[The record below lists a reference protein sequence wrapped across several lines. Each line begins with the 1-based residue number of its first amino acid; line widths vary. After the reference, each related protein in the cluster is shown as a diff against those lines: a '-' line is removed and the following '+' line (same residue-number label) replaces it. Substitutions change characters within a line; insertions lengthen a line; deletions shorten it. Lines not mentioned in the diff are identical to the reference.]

1 VPLPHTHALFG
12 PRFLRH
18 LWRLVRIY
26 WTSPDARRGGL
37 LLATAIALELATVYG
52 TWKLSEVQRDLFDAF
67 QDKQMAAFLA
77 AIGFFLTV
85 AAGFVTVSTL
95 RIYLRG
101 ALEIRWRRWMTAHFL
116 EQWMTS
122 QAYCEIE
129 LHRKGTDNPD
139 QRISEDIRDFV
150 ASALGLS
157 LSLLAAIVTLVTF
170 SSMLWSLSG
179 TWTFSAGANHF
190 HIPGLMMWVA
200 IAYGLLAIFVTHRV
214 GRSLIGIQFN
224 RQRVEADFRFTL
236 ARFRENVED
245 VALAQGEP
253 AERRTAVSR
262 FDAVVDNYWS
272 LIRKLRDLTLL
283 TTGIGQANSL
293 VPLLVAAPAFFA
305 GHLSFGS
312 VMQVRI
318 AYGEVSGGLTWF
330 VNAYQEIAR
339 WRANIERL
347 VTLLE
352 EIEATTAVLD
362 QAERVQIERA
372 PDGWLR
378 LDRLRLSRPDGTLI
392 VEDASAT
399 LRHGNRVALYG
410 PSGAGKRML
419 LRAIAGIWR
428 FGSGRIEI
436 PIGSRT
442 LFLPQRP
449 YLPIGSL
456 REALTYPE
464 PATGADDV
472 RAREVLELVGLGPL
486 ANRLDDREHW
496 QQFLSGGEQQLL
508 GIARALLQEPDWLFL
523 DEATSGLDEPTER
536 RVYHLLA
543 ERLPRTGLVSI
554 ADRPTVA
561 SFHDRQWRLA
571 RGDSGTLL
579 EAA

>member
-12 PRFLRH
+12 PRFFRH
-18 LWRLVRIY
+18 LWRLGRVY
-26 WTSPDARRGGL
+26 WVSPDARRGGL
-37 LLATAIALELATVYG
+37 LLAGAIALELATVYG

-77 AIGFFLTV
+77 AIGFFLAV

-101 ALEIRWRRWMTAHFL
+101 ALEIRWRKWLTGHFL

-139 QRISEDIRDFV
+139 QRIAEDVRDFV
-150 ASALGLS
+150 SSALGLS
-157 LSLLAAIVTLVTF
+157 LSLLAALVTLVTF

-179 TWTFSAGANHF
+179 TWTFSAAGRHF

-214 GRSLIGIQFN
+214 GRPLIGIQFN

-253 AERRTAVSR
+253 AERRTAVTR
-262 FDAVVDNYWS
+262 FDAVVDNYWR

-352 EIEATTAVLD
+352 EIEATKAMLD
-362 QAERVQIERA
+362 QAERVQIEHA
-372 PDGWLR
+372 PDGKLR
-378 LDRLRLSRPDGTLI
+378 LDHLRLSRPDGTLI
-392 VEDASAT
+392 VEDANAT
-399 LRHGNRVALYG
+399 LRHGNRVALFG

-436 PIGSRT
+436 PLGSRT

-464 PATGADDV
+464 PATGADDA
-472 RAREVLELVGLGPL
+472 RAREVLAVVGLGDL
-486 ANRLDDREHW
+486 ASRLDDREHW
-496 QQFLSGGEQQLL
+496 QQLLSGGEQQLL
-508 GIARALLQEPDWLFL
+508 GIARALFQEPDWLFL

-543 ERLPRTGLVSI
+543 ERLPRTGVVSI
-554 ADRPTVA
+554 ADRPIVA

-571 RGDSGTLL
+571 RGRVGTML

>member
-1 VPLPHTHALFG
+1 MPLKHSHALFG
-12 PRFLRH
+12 PIFFRH
-18 LWRLVRIY
+18 LWRLVRVY
-26 WTSPDARRGGL
+26 WVSPDARRGAV
-37 LLATAIALELATVYG
+37 LLATAIALELGTVYG
-52 TWKLSEVQRDLFDAF
+52 IWKLSEVQRDLFDAF
-67 QDKQMAAFLA
+67 QDKQMGAFLA
-77 AIGFFLTV
+77 SIGFFLTV
-85 AAGFVTVSTL
+85 AAGFVTASTL

-101 ALEIRWRRWMTAHFL
+101 ALEIRWREGLTRHFL
-116 EQWMTS
+116 EKWMTS
-122 QAYCEIE
+122 QAFCEIE

-139 QRISEDIRDFV
+139 QRIAEDIRDFV

-157 LSLLAAIVTLVTF
+157 LSLLAALVTLITF
-170 SSMLWSLSG
+170 SSVLWNLSG
-179 TWTFSAGANHF
+179 DWTFSVAEHHF
-190 HIPGLMMWVA
+190 HVPGLMMWVA
-200 IAYGLLAIFVTHRV
+200 IAYGLIAILVTHRV
-214 GRSLIGIQFN
+214 GRPLIGIQFN

-253 AERRTAVSR
+253 AERRTAIDR
-262 FDAVVDNYWS
+262 FQQVVVNWWQI
-272 LIRKLRDLTLL
+272 IRKQRDLTLL

-312 VMQVRI
+312 VIQVRI

-330 VNAYQEIAR
+330 VSAYQEIAR
-339 WRANIERL
+339 WRASVERL

-352 EIEATTAVLD
+352 EIDATGAVLD
-362 QAERVQIERA
+362 QTERVQVDRA
-372 PDGWLR
+372 PDGTLC
-378 LDRLRLSRPDGTLI
+378 LDDLRLSRPDGTLI
-392 VEDASAT
+392 VANADAKLT
-399 LRHGNRVALYG
+399 RGDRVALFG

-436 PIGSRT
+436 PLGSRT

-456 REALTYPE
+456 LEALTYPE
-464 PATGADDV
+464 PASAADTL
-472 RAREVLELVGLGPL
+472 RAREVLGLVGLSHL
-486 ANRLDDREHW
+486 ASRLEDREHW

-508 GIARALLQEPDWLFL
+508 GVARALLQEPDWLFL
-523 DEATSGLDEPTER
+523 DEATSGLDERTER
-536 RVYHLLA
+536 RVYTLLA
-543 ERLPRTGLVSI
+543 ERLPRTGVVSI

-561 SFHDRQWRLA
+561 SFHDRQWKLA
-571 RGDSGTLL
+571 PGPAGSTL

>member
-1 VPLPHTHALFG
+1 MPLPHTHALFG
-12 PRFLRH
+12 PRFFRH
-18 LWRLVRIY
+18 LWRLGRVY
-26 WTSPDARRGGL
+26 WVSPDARRGGL
-37 LLATAIALELATVYG
+37 LLASAIALELATVYG

-101 ALEIRWRRWMTAHFL
+101 ALEIRWRQWMTGHFL

-157 LSLLAAIVTLVTF
+157 LSLLAAVVTLITF
-170 SSMLWSLSG
+170 SSMLWQLSG
-179 TWTFSAGANHF
+179 TWTFSVGPNHF
-190 HIPGLMMWVA
+190 HVPGLMMWVA
-200 IAYGLLAIFVTHRV
+200 IAYGLLAIWVTHRV
-214 GRSLIGIQFN
+214 GRPLIGIQFD

-253 AERRTAVSR
+253 AERRTALER
-262 FDAVVDNYWS
+262 FQGVVGNFWQ
-272 LIRKLRDLTLL
+272 LIRKQRDLTLL
-283 TTGIGQANSL
+283 TVGIGQANSL

-339 WRANIERL
+339 WRASVERL

-352 EIEATTAVLD
+352 EIEATSVVLD
-362 QAERVQIERA
+362 QAERVQVERA
-372 PDGWLR
+372 PDGTLR
-378 LDRLRLSRPDGTLI
+378 LDHLRLSRPDGTLI
-392 VEDASAT
+392 VEDADAT
-399 LRHGNRVALYG
+399 LAHGDRVALFG
-410 PSGAGKRML
+410 PSGSGKRML

-428 FGSGRIEI
+428 FGKGRIEI
-436 PIGSRT
+436 PLGSRT

-456 REALTYPE
+456 REALTYPAPPTE
-464 PATGADDV
+464 ADEV
-472 RAREVLELVGLGPL
+472 RAREILGLVGLDHL
-486 ANRLDDREHW
+486 AGRLDDREHW

-523 DEATSGLDEPTER
+523 DEATSGLDEQTER
-536 RVYHLLA
+536 RVYSLLA
-543 ERLPRTGLVSI
+543 ERLPHTGLVSI

-561 SFHDRQWRLA
+561 SFHQRQWRLA
-571 RGDSGTLL
+571 KGAVGSTLQ
-579 EAA
+579 AA

>member
-1 VPLPHTHALFG
+1 V
-12 PRFLRH
+12 
-18 LWRLVRIY
+18 
-26 WTSPDARRGGL
+26 SPDARRGGL
-37 LLATAIALELATVYG
+37 LFATAIALELATVYG

-77 AIGFFLTV
+77 AIGFFLVV
-85 AAGFVTVSTL
+85 AASFVVVSTL

-101 ALEIRWRRWMTAHFL
+101 ALEIRWRQWLTGYFL

-139 QRISEDIRDFV
+139 QRIAEDVREFV

-157 LSLLAAIVTLVTF
+157 LSLLAAIVTLITF

-179 TWTFSAGANHF
+179 TWTFTVGENHVNV
-190 HIPGLMMWVA
+190 PGLMMWVA

-214 GRSLIGIQFN
+214 GRPLVGIQFD
-224 RQRVEADFRFTL
+224 RQRREADFRFTL

-253 AERRTAVSR
+253 AERRNAVQR
-262 FDAVVDNYWS
+262 FQGVVANFWQ
-272 LIRKLRDLTLL
+272 LIRKQRDLTLL
-283 TTGIGQANSL
+283 TGGIGQANSL

-305 GHLSFGS
+305 GHLSFGA

-339 WRANIERL
+339 WRANTERL

-352 EIEATTAVLD
+352 EIEATRTELD
-362 QAERVQIERA
+362 LAERVQIEHA
-372 PDGWLR
+372 PDGKLR
-378 LDRLRLSRPDGTLI
+378 LDHLRLSRPDGTLI
-392 VEDASAT
+392 VEDADAT
-399 LRHGNRVALYG
+399 LRHGNRVALFG

-428 FGSGRIEI
+428 FGKGRIEI
-436 PIGSRT
+436 PLGSRT

-456 REALTYPE
+456 REALTYPA
-464 PATGADDV
+464 PATSADDP
-472 RAREVLELVGLGPL
+472 RATEILELLGLGHL
-486 ANRLDDREHW
+486 ASRLDDREHW

-523 DEATSGLDEPTER
+523 DEATSGLDELTER

-543 ERLPRTGLVSI
+543 ERLPRTGVVSI

-561 SFHDRQWRLA
+561 SFHDRQWRLT
-571 RGDSGTLL
+571 RGTVGSRL